1 MFDTEE
7 QALAEQIRSQAIA
20 LGYPLPDSVLF
31 SPIPFAGEWGIATS
45 FFQLAAQESRLPSSA
60 GPKIPVPQRAQEM
73 ASAIAARLSL
83 PVGFT
88 RLEAVKGYLNFYFDT
103 AQYTTRVVDTVL
115 SLGENFGRGMPKSE
129 LVMVEYAQ
137 PNTHHSFHM
146 GHFRNT
152 ILGEALARL
161 VEFSGF
167 ETIRATYPGDIG
179 LGVITILW
187 GYQKFYLGQEPKGIH
202 ERGQWLLKIYVEA
215 MNLLTPHEGESAEEI
230 ALRESYDAERRE
242 MLRRWD
248 AGDPEVHALWE
259 MTRRWSL
266 DELEDI
272 FRMLDIHID
281 AWFFE
286 SDVDQPSK
294 LIVDELIASGI
305 AVDERAQGGPVI
317 IKIDELLGLTK
328 EKYRTA
334 VLLRSD
340 GTTLYLTKDLALA
353 KVKFEKY
360 HVDRSIYVVDVRQ
373 SLYLQQVFKILELWG
388 FPQAAKCYH
397 LGYGFVSLPEG
408 AMSARRGRLMLFK
421 DVADEAIRR
430 VLAVIAEKNPDM
442 PVEQRQV
449 VAQQVGLGAMI
460 YAMLSVDNNKDIVFE
475 MEAALNFD
483 GHTGPY
489 IQNAYVRANSILR
502 KAGSLPEHADF
513 HYELARHE
521 IDLINQIARF
531 PEAVE
536 MAAKEYRPLLIAT
549 YVYDLAS
556 TLHSFYHAVPVLQAE
571 SDAMRSGRLRLV
583 AATRQTLANA
593 LRLLAIQAPEAM

>member
-152 ILGEALARL
+152 ILGEVLARL

-230 ALRESYDAERRE
+230 AL
-242 MLRRWD
+242 
-248 AGDPEVHALWE
+248 
-259 MTRRWSL
+259 
-266 DELEDI
+266 
-272 FRMLDIHID
+272 
-281 AWFFE
+281 
-286 SDVDQPSK
+286 
-294 LIVDELIASGI
+294 
-305 AVDERAQGGPVI
+305 
-317 IKIDELLGLTK
+317 
-328 EKYRTA
+328 
-334 VLLRSD
+334 
-340 GTTLYLTKDLALA
+340 
-353 KVKFEKY
+353 
-360 HVDRSIYVVDVRQ
+360 
-373 SLYLQQVFKILELWG
+373 
-388 FPQAAKCYH
+388 
-397 LGYGFVSLPEG
+397 
-408 AMSARRGRLMLFK
+408 
-421 DVADEAIRR
+421 
-430 VLAVIAEKNPDM
+430 
-442 PVEQRQV
+442 
-449 VAQQVGLGAMI
+449 
-460 YAMLSVDNNKDIVFE
+460 
-475 MEAALNFD
+475 
-483 GHTGPY
+483 
-489 IQNAYVRANSILR
+489 
-502 KAGSLPEHADF
+502 
-513 HYELARHE
+513 
-521 IDLINQIARF
+521 
-531 PEAVE
+531 
-536 MAAKEYRPLLIAT
+536 
-549 YVYDLAS
+549 
-556 TLHSFYHAVPVLQAE
+556 
-571 SDAMRSGRLRLV
+571 
-583 AATRQTLANA
+583 
-593 LRLLAIQAPEAM
+593 